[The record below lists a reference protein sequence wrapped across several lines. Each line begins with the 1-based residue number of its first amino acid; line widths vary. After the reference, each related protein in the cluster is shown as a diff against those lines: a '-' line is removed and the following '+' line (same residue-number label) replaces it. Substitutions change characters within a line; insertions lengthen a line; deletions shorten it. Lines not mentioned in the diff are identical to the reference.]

1 MKINEIRNMTTTEL
15 NAALLDFKA
24 ELFNLRFQLAA
35 NQLDT
40 PAEIR
45 NVKKSIAR
53 VRTIIKER
61 ELKGE
66 TE

>member
-1 MKINEIRNMTTTEL
+1 MKVKEIREMSVEEL

-24 ELFNLRFQLAA
+24 QLFNLRFQHAV
-35 NQLDT
+35 NQLDN

-53 VRTIIKER
+53 VRTILKER
-61 ELKGE
+61 ELSGDVK
-66 TE
+66 